1 MRVLSNTTGWVVT
14 GLLGRS
20 LLGLAV
26 CGMSGLL
33 LVQGGCGSGGSGGAP
48 SVATVQTGTV
58 SGQVTTLV
66 NGVVTPVTGATVTTS
81 AGSTTSGGDG
91 TFTVP
96 APVGERSVIHVEA
109 GGYAEAFP
117 VAYVTSGQTTGLGVR
132 LLATGVTS
140 VVSVSTGGTVTVP
153 NSTAQITLPA
163 DGLVPKNGGA
173 AAGTVNV
180 AVTPINPANDP
191 RLMPGDFTGV
201 SAGGITP
208 IESFG
213 ALLIDI
219 RDNSG
224 TRYNLATGQ
233 TATIRIPLGTLSTN
247 PPATIPLFYF
257 DDNTGLWQQEGSA
270 TLQGTGLNQFYTGTV
285 RRISY
290 WNADR
295 AFETVF
301 VSGCLRDS
309 NNQAVANQL
318 VSTNGTDYSGRAVG
332 ITAADGTFRVAVR
345 RDSRATLSVVEFS
358 LQTFT
363 FTTVTNVVTIGPS
376 TIDFTLSNCLVKAP
390 GPLTVTTSVLPGG
403 TVGQSYNQTLTATGG
418 IPGYVWSLNPGS
430 NPLPLNLSLNPTG
443 VISGVPMTAGTT
455 VITVTVTDSASIA
468 VTKELSLTIS
478 LAGTPVAITSPSLL
492 PVGTVGTAYDTR
504 LAASGGIGALSWSAV
519 SALPVWLTLDPS
531 TGQLTGT
538 PTTAETSTF
547 TIRVQDS
554 GTPQQSDEQVFSL
567 AITDGG
573 IGGVGG
579 SLTVTGANVP
589 ASIGGTFVPNRAP
602 SIFSTGA
609 VIWHEGNTPS
619 YSEDVVLFFDP
630 SGLVTTVSFQV
641 RNAGVLTNHWICN
654 ANCQGVVTLN
664 RTAGTAILSAAVA
677 PSAPGFTPPPIT
689 LNGTLNFTPF

>member
-1 MRVLSNTTGWVVT
+1 
-14 GLLGRS
+14 
-20 LLGLAV
+20 
-26 CGMSGLL
+26 
-33 LVQGGCGSGGSGGAP
+33 
-48 SVATVQTGTV
+48 
-58 SGQVTTLV
+58 
-66 NGVVTPVTGATVTTS
+66 
-81 AGSTTSGGDG
+81 
-91 TFTVP
+91 
-96 APVGERSVIHVEA
+96 
-109 GGYAEAFP
+109 
-117 VAYVTSGQTTGLGVR
+117 
-132 LLATGVTS
+132 
-140 VVSVSTGGTVTVP
+140 VTVP

-180 AVTPINPANDP
+180 AVTPINPAIDP
-191 RLMPGDFTGV
+191 RLMPGDYTGV
-201 SAGGITP
+201 SAGGMTP

-224 TRYNLATGQ
+224 RRYNLATGQ

-309 NNQAVANQL
+309 NNQAVVNQL

-358 LQTFT
+358 LQSFT
-363 FTTVTNVVTIGPS
+363 FTTVTNVVNVGPS

-403 TVGQSYNQTLTATGG
+403 TVGESYNQTLTATGG

-443 VISGVPMTAGTT
+443 VISGVPTTAGNT
-455 VITVTVTDSASIA
+455 VITVSVTDSASVA

-478 LAGTPVAITSPSLL
+478 LAGAPVAITSPSLL

-504 LAASGGIGALSWSAV
+504 LAVSGGTGDLSWSAV

-538 PTTAETSTF
+538 PTTAGTSTF

-554 GTPQQSDEQVFSL
+554 GTPQQSDERELSL

-573 IGGVGG
+573 VGGVGG
-579 SLTVTGANVP
+579 SLTVTGTNVP
-589 ASIGGTFVPNRAP
+589 ASIGGTFVANSLPTTGVLVNTQTVVWQEYILSGGTQNYYEAVVIFYDLITNR
-602 SIFSTGA
+602 
-609 VIWHEGNTPS
+609 VR
-619 YSEDVVLFFDP
+619 
-630 SGLVTTVSFQV
+630 TVSFQV
-641 RNAGVLTNHWICN
+641 WNAGVVTNHWFCN
-654 ANCQGVVTLN
+654 PSTTTGCQNVTVN
-664 RTAGTAILSAAVA
+664 RSAGTAVFSAVVV
-677 PSAPGFTPPPIT
+677 PPVSESTTPPIT
-689 LNGTLNFTPF
+689 LNGTLRFTPF